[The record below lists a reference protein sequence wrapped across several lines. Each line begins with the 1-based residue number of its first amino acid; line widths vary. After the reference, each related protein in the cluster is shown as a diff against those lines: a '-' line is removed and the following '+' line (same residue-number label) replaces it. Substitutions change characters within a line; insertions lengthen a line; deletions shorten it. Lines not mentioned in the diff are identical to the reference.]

1 MVPTK
6 ITQETLNEI
15 IKLYSTE
22 KISLGKISK
31 QFRIS
36 EARLKKLLKE
46 NNIHIRSHQESKKIY
61 EYNENYFNTIDT
73 PDKAYWL
80 GFIYADGYITK
91 STHGSNV
98 FGITLAEIEPLKK
111 LNKCME
117 SNMRIRPYTKT
128 GGFKTESTEYKLTFC
143 NDKVVSDLEKW
154 GCVENK
160 TFKLKFPEFLDKD
173 LIPHFVRGYFDGDGS
188 VFLYVQKTKTKDYVN
203 LGITICGT
211 ESYLKEFAK
220 ACNLPEN
227 VVYKDKRKDTDC
239 WSIKLVSNLRCLTFY
254 HFMYNDAGKLC
265 LQRKRDKFEDFIKE
279 RGSTTIMDSLNREV
293 NSEYLHLCYLED

>member
-1 MVPTK
+1 
-6 ITQETLNEI
+6 
-15 IKLYSTE
+15 
-22 KISLGKISK
+22 
-31 QFRIS
+31 
-36 EARLKKLLKE
+36 
-46 NNIHIRSHQESKKIY
+46 
-61 EYNENYFNTIDT
+61 
-73 PDKAYWL
+73 
-80 GFIYADGYITK
+80 
-91 STHGSNV
+91 
-98 FGITLAEIEPLKK
+98 
-111 LNKCME
+111 
-117 SNMRIRPYTKT
+117 MRIRQYTKT
-128 GGFKTESTEYKLTFC
+128 GGYKTESTEYKLTFC

-239 WSIKLVSNLRCLTFY
+239 WSIKLASNLRCLTFY